1 MKFVRIVLQ
10 VNTRRLTESDFRF
23 NATISKCRPWRHFIQ
38 KSAATWWVKTKRL
51 PGVYAAAFDSSWSKV
66 PSCLFC
72 NCCQS
77 LSGRNDDFVTAAW
90 RIGDGLEYLR
100 TWKRWNIMLLVTT
113 VLLSR
118 FHNEIN
124 ALTTALPPEALHIF
138 RSLTHVYKIA
148 LLNPD
153 CAG

>member
-1 MKFVRIVLQ
+1 
-10 VNTRRLTESDFRF
+10 
-23 NATISKCRPWRHFIQ
+23 
-38 KSAATWWVKTKRL
+38 
-51 PGVYAAAFDSSWSKV
+51 
-66 PSCLFC
+66 
-72 NCCQS
+72 
-77 LSGRNDDFVTAAW
+77 
-90 RIGDGLEYLR
+90 
-100 TWKRWNIMLLVTT
+100 MLLVTT
-113 VLLSR
+113 ALLSR